1 MTELLVGV
9 KMSDMF
15 GKIKSG
21 AGKIAKEADQ
31 AVDIKR
37 IEMQIGPIKKEI
49 EDQYLKLGQMT
60 YDSNVK
66 KEPENP
72 ESAGII
78 AKITELKQLIVAKEE
93 EIMKIK
99 EDKVVSQAAAPGKK
113 FCTNCGKENDANSN
127 FCAYCGAKMS

>member
-1 MTELLVGV
+1 
-9 KMSDMF
+9 MSDVF

-21 AGKIAKEADQ
+21 AGKIANKADK

-49 EDQYLKLGQMT
+49 EGQYLKLGQIT

-66 KEPENP
+66 KVENP

-78 AKITELKQLIVAKEE
+78 AKITELKQQIVAKEE
-93 EIMKIK
+93 EIMKIR
-99 EDKVVSQAAAPGKK
+99 EDKVVSQAAAPTAPGKK
-113 FCTNCGKENDANSN
+113 FCTNCGRENDASSN
-127 FCAYCGAKMS
+127 FCFNCGAKMG

>member
-1 MTELLVGV
+1 
-9 KMSDMF
+9 MSDIF

-21 AGKIAKEADQ
+21 AGKIANKADK

-49 EDQYLKLGQMT
+49 EDQYHKLGQMT

-72 ESAGII
+72 EAADII
-78 AKITELKQLIVAKEE
+78 AKITELKQLIVAKED
-93 EIMKIK
+93 EIKKIK

-127 FCAYCGAKMS
+127 FCANCGAKMG